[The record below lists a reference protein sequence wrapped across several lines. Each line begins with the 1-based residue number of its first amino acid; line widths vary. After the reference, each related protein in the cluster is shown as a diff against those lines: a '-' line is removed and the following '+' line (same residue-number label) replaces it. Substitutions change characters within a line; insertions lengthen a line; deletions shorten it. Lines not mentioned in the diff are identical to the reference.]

1 MKSIFYYFSLLLLI
15 VTLKLNIVVKSS
27 DVTCLNDFLSSFFGD
42 NASQFCTGG
51 QTINSP
57 NNLFSYSVVCNAQ
70 YNIVELYIK
79 NNGAL
84 VMKSLNYSDFNCF
97 SGPFSTLT
105 INGLP
110 ISADAFGTDMQK
122 IVAQN
127 IKLTD
132 CTFPDGRFSSVGN
145 ALANTT
151 KYLTIQIND
160 NSNLNFVDFYSIKY
174 LNKFHITLNNSNVEP
189 PTFSN
194 TLQTSDKASLSEMN
208 LPLKNIPLF
217 TYLTIGTLSISF
229 VGNSFTEAELLNL
242 SGLSVSYL
250 ALKKENLPMDYPN
263 SISSITK
270 VIGLTVY
277 GSFTARASGYSLP
290 PTLNNLV
297 FSPDV
302 DFNIKG
308 KLPFLGTLPLK
319 LTSIAIGS
327 IGLTTF
333 PDNFPPNIEKLFLNY
348 NKMNPS
354 TNLPDLSSF
363 SKLKEVSLIS
373 NQFTGPIPESYCLF
387 KVSLNLN
394 NLTGDWPQCLICFP
408 YYNVNNLDGNPFL
421 NRGTCYPGS
430 VVPNLEYESTY
441 KYFELYGENLGLAP
455 PTIENQAFKEIIP
468 NSKFGYSWDE
478 GLLGPVPDIV
488 NINISSKIY
497 LMTTKYLTP
506 QISTITK
513 AGNDFTF
520 KGINFSYNKNQFT
533 IKIAGVNC
541 QISYI
546 EYGIINCS
554 NIDSVPLGHYVPG
567 TLESKKSTEIITFYI
582 NTIDNKTSDIIK
594 CSSDCNESLGN
605 GKCNTTIGVC
615 GCTQQYTGNDC
626 SLPDQ
631 YITSII
637 PVSTS
642 GGVVNIF
649 GWFGTIHS
657 GLSIMIGQQVCQ
669 HDVNSITSSFISCTI
684 GSGSGTHSIT
694 ITQNGITY
702 TAKNLFRY
710 SESTR
715 SCPNDCSNNG
725 ICNKNT
731 GECKCNSG
739 WGGFDC
745 SSKLST
751 GGETITSSSST
762 TSTELTYS
770 CPKDCSN
777 NGICNKNTGQCKCNS
792 GWGGYDCNSKSSTG
806 GETTTTSTTPTSTPV
821 IEIPKTN
828 TTINGTDGSAVMTNQ
843 QTTYEISIVS
853 LIETDFS
860 NNIVNTYNL
869 SKNWDPVNIT
879 SNNIYKFTQ
888 TIQESC
894 IITYTIE
901 EVKTEREYQ
910 WAGIDFTLDKD
921 SIKISVSIKNY
932 TFNSVLN
939 NLQLRFES
947 LVGDNNENIKEN
959 NECNNKDTQVDTS
972 EIDKNQL
979 LNYVTISRNQKVL
992 YGRFINIVISDSKQT
1007 FITTSVI
1014 PNNNN
1019 NNNSNKQSVV
1029 IGLNLPHCT
1038 NECLIDPDFSVL
1050 VSSSYQECSSDLN
1063 NGGRASWVLPV
1074 AIVVPCVTVVLI
1086 IIVGFIL
1093 FKKNRLAFLVAKNKM
1108 KSLKLKGLSR

>member
-1 MKSIFYYFSLLLLI
+1 MKSIFYYFYLLI
-15 VTLKLNIVVKSS
+15 FIVSLKLTIVKST
-27 DVTCLNDFLSSFFGD
+27 DEICLNNLLISFFGEKT
-42 NASQFCTGG
+42 NQYCTGG
-51 QTINSP
+51 DIINSTG
-57 NNLFSYSVVCNAQ
+57 NLSSISVVCNAQ
-70 YNIVELYIK
+70 YNIVELYIE
-79 NNGAL
+79 NNGVL
-84 VMKSLNYSDFNCF
+84 VTKSLNYNDFNCF
-97 SGPFSTLT
+97 SGSLNTLK

-110 ISADAFGTDMQK
+110 ISADAFGTDMQTK
-122 IVAQN
+122 VAQR
-127 IKLTD
+127 IELTD

-151 KYLTIQIND
+151 KYISIKIND

-174 LNKFHITLNNSNVEP
+174 LTYFHVTLNNSNVEP

-194 TLQTSDKASLSEMN
+194 TLQTSDKPSLSEVN
-208 LPLKNIPLF
+208 LPLKNIPSF
-217 TYLTIGTLSISF
+217 TYLLINSLSISL

-242 SGLSVSYL
+242 GTLNVTYL
-250 ALKKENLPMDYPN
+250 ALKKENLAMDYPN

-290 PTLNNLV
+290 PNLNNLV
-297 FSPDV
+297 LAPDV
-302 DFNIKG
+302 SFNFNG
-308 KLPFLGTLPLK
+308 KFPFLGTLPLK
-319 LTSIAIGS
+319 LTSISIGS

-333 PDNFPPNIEKLFLNY
+333 PDNFPPNIEKLSLNY
-348 NKMNPS
+348 NKMDPQ

-363 SKLKEVSLIS
+363 SKLKEVLLIS
-373 NQFTGPIPESYCLF
+373 NQFTGPIPNSYCLF
-387 KVSLNLN
+387 KVSLNSN

-408 YYNVNNLDGNPFL
+408 YYNVNNLNGNPFL
-421 NRGTCYPGS
+421 NRGTCNPGS
-430 VVPNLEYESTY
+430 GVPNLEYESSS

-455 PTIENQAFKEIIP
+455 PTIENQAFKDIIIP
-468 NSKFGYSWDE
+468 NSRFGYSWNE

-488 NINISSKIY
+488 KVNISSKIY
-497 LMTTKYLTP
+497 LMATKYLTP

-520 KGINFSYNKNQFT
+520 RGINFSYNKNQFT
-533 IKIAGVNC
+533 IKIAGVDC
-541 QISYI
+541 VISYI

-567 TLESKKSTEIITFYI
+567 TLESQKSTEIITFYI

-594 CSSDCNESLGN
+594 CNSDCNEPLGN
-605 GKCNTTIGVC
+605 GKCNTTNGIC
-615 GCTQQYTGNDC
+615 ECTQQYTSDDC
-626 SLPDQ
+626 SLPNQ
-631 YITSII
+631 FITS
-637 PVSTS
+637 VSSVPTN
-642 GGVVNIF
+642 GGVVDIW

-669 HDVNSITSSFISCTI
+669 HDVNSITSSFINCTV
-684 GSGSGTHSIT
+684 GAGSGTQSIT
-694 ITQNGITY
+694 LTQNGITY
-702 TAKNLFRY
+702 TG
-710 SESTR
+710 
-715 SCPNDCSNNG
+715 NNM
-725 ICNKNT
+725 
-731 GECKCNSG
+731 
-739 WGGFDC
+739 FHY
-745 SSKLST
+745 
-751 GGETITSSSST
+751 
-762 TSTELTYS
+762 TELTYS

-777 NGICNKNTGQCKCNS
+777 NGKCNTNTGQCKCNS

-806 GETTTTSTTPTSTPV
+806 GETTSTSSTTGTTTPTSSPV

-828 TTINGTDGSAVMTNQ
+828 TTINGTDGSTVLNNQ
-843 QTTYEISIVS
+843 QTTYEISILS

-869 SKNWDPVNIT
+869 SKKWDPVNIT

-901 EVKTEREYQ
+901 EVKTAREYR
-910 WAGIDFTLDKD
+910 WAGLDLTLDKD

-947 LVGDNNENIKEN
+947 LVGDNNRNTQDN
-959 NECNNKDTQVDTS
+959 NECNNRDTQVDTS

-992 YGRFINIVISDSKQT
+992 YGRFINRVISDSRQT

-1019 NNNSNKQSVV
+1019 NNKQSVV

-1038 NECLIDPDFSVL
+1038 HECLIDPDFSVL

-1074 AIVVPCVTVVLI
+1074 AIVVPCVAVVLI
-1086 IIVGFIL
+1086 IIIGFIL

-1108 KSLKLKGLSR
+1108 KGLKLKGLS